1 MAISTGRLAVAAT
14 CFVAIGLVVTYALTR
29 TGAGNDIFA
38 DCRQGVVSGAAQI
51 GGPFTLTDENGRS
64 VTDREVIT
72 GPTLVYFGY
81 SFCPDVCPVDA
92 ARNAEATDAL
102 EEMGY
107 QVTPVFV
114 TVDPERDTPEVLK
127 DFTEAL
133 HPRMLGLT
141 GTDEQVR
148 AAAQAYKVYYKSQR
162 KDDPDFYL
170 VDHSTQTYLMF
181 PRLGFAEFFNRD
193 VDAQQ
198 MAERSACFIEA
209 ARKAG
214 I

>member
-1 MAISTGRLAVAAT
+1 MAISTGRLAAAAT
-14 CFVAIGLVVTYALTR
+14 AFVAIGLVVTYALTR
-29 TGAGNDIFA
+29 QAVEGDIFA
-38 DCRQGVVSGAAQI
+38 DCRQGVVSGAATI
-51 GGPFTLTDENGRS
+51 GGPFTLTDQAGRR

-81 SFCPDVCPVDA
+81 TFCPDVCPIDA

-114 TVDPERDTPEVLK
+114 TVDPKRDTPEVLA
-127 DFTEAL
+127 DYTAL
-133 HPRMLGLT
+133 MHPRMIGLT
-141 GTDEQVR
+141 GSEADVDG
-148 AAAQAYKVYYKSQR
+148 AAKAYKVYYRSHEG
-162 KDDPDFYL
+162 DDPEFYL

-181 PRLGFAEFFNRD
+181 PKLGFAEFFNRD
-193 VDAQQ
+193 VNAQQ

-209 ARKAG
+209 ARAAG